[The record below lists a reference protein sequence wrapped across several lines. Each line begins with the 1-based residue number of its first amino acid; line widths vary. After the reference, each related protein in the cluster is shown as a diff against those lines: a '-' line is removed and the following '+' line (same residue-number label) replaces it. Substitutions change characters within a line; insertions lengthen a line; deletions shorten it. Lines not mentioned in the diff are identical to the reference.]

1 MFKLLPDIT
10 GIVFFYRDSWRG
22 YEEVITVDVVFYIG
36 GNVMQIVYQ
45 DLRAYI
51 HYLRH

>member
-36 GNVMQIVYQ
+36 GNVMANSLSGFNI
-45 DLRAYI
+45 A
-51 HYLRH
+51 